1 MGVLEILPASSP
13 LAILG
18 TLAVVY
24 LAHRFYVWYRLSHVP
39 GPFWASISKF
49 WMVRE
54 ALKGRQPFSFH
65 EVSKRY
71 GMFLFSLSLS
81 LSPFLSL
88 SLSFSLSLSLSLS
101 LSPFSFL
108 LVSRVL
114 MIMIIG
120 SLARVG
126 PNELITDD
134 PELLRKMMAVR
145 SPYTRGPCN
154 IIPSLSISTRL
165 APSPH

>member
-1 MGVLEILPASSP
+1 MGVLGILPASSP
-13 LAILG
+13 LVILG
-18 TLAVVY
+18 TLGVVY
-24 LAHRFYVWYRLSHVP
+24 LAHRFYIWYRLSHVP

-81 LSPFLSL
+81 P
-88 SLSFSLSLSLSLS
+88 FSL
-101 LSPFSFL
+101 L